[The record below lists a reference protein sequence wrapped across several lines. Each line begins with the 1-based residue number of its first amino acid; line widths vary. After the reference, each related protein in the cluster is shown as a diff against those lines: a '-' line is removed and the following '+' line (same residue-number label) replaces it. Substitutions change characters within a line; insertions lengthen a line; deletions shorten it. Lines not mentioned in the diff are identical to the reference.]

1 MTSAREEVDEE
12 NDDIEPYP
20 FGPAR
25 RLELHPRFAELRA
38 TKPVAEVRL
47 PYGGRAWLL
56 TRYAD
61 IKTAMNDPRFR
72 RTTPEDPDVP
82 RTTEDYPASR
92 ESLLTAPP
100 QEHMRLRRLVMK
112 AFTHR
117 EIEKLREQA
126 QVIVDGLIDDMVERG
141 SPADLGEAIAWQ
153 LPIRIIC
160 KILGGDVADK
170 DRFAKWAVQV
180 QGSQGREQM
189 EQGHAE
195 LNAHLAQLV
204 AARRAAPADD
214 LLSSLVL
221 ARDEGDRL
229 TEEELISTGMVLLV
243 GGFET
248 SANQICNSVY
258 TLLERPELWNRLVES
273 PEYVPNAVEELLRFL
288 PLVQETTFP
297 VVAGADIELSGVLI
311 KEGDAVISFPYAG
324 NRDPEVFDRPEEI
337 DLTRSENPHL
347 TFSHG
352 VHHCLGAAL
361 ARMEIQVVLDL
372 LVRRLP
378 RLRLAIPAEDVEWR
392 SDLLLRTI
400 RRLPVAW

>member
-180 QGSQGREQM
+180 QGSQIGR
-189 EQGHAE
+189 
-195 LNAHLAQLV
+195 AHV
-204 AARRAAPADD
+204 
-214 LLSSLVL
+214 
-221 ARDEGDRL
+221 
-229 TEEELISTGMVLLV
+229 
-243 GGFET
+243 
-248 SANQICNSVY
+248 
-258 TLLERPELWNRLVES
+258 
-273 PEYVPNAVEELLRFL
+273 
-288 PLVQETTFP
+288 
-297 VVAGADIELSGVLI
+297 
-311 KEGDAVISFPYAG
+311 
-324 NRDPEVFDRPEEI
+324 
-337 DLTRSENPHL
+337 
-347 TFSHG
+347 
-352 VHHCLGAAL
+352 
-361 ARMEIQVVLDL
+361 
-372 LVRRLP
+372 
-378 RLRLAIPAEDVEWR
+378 
-392 SDLLLRTI
+392 
-400 RRLPVAW
+400 